1 MQILELFEVW
11 AKLPT
16 CINDEMTP
24 IDYWINQTSS
34 RRYEYHTDFTTN
46 GQWLCWLLLLLLYP
60 IHCSQLCSQV
70 RSMCT
75 KVYLPVR
82 IRCGMQCFYRF
93 LVGNCI
99 THPGVHKH
107 CKQTPISRC
116 DAMHGARSHCEL
128 STTIATAL
136 VVTGL
141 RKAFRYHSW
150 SSIFRSGSRE
160 HRGL

>member
-1 MQILELFEVW
+1 
-11 AKLPT
+11 
-16 CINDEMTP
+16 
-24 IDYWINQTSS
+24 
-34 RRYEYHTDFTTN
+34 
-46 GQWLCWLLLLLLYP
+46 
-60 IHCSQLCSQV
+60 
-70 RSMCT
+70 MCT

-160 HRGL
+160 HRGLCVRWGHNGGVAKSANYFGMMDDRTEHGFTAHINSIPKSQCRMMG